1 MWNITDLEKE
11 KFELKDWNISI
22 KNISVPNYWW
32 EIGADISINDLEN
45 NKFTSTWEVRTLL
58 SF

>member
-11 KFELKDWNISI
+11 KFEIKDWKVSMR
-22 KNISVPNYWW
+22 NISVPYWW
-32 EIGADISINDLEN
+32 EISTDISLNDLEFQ
-45 NKFTSTWEVRTLL
+45 KFDSTWRIRVLL

>member
-11 KFELKDWNISI
+11 KFELKDWKVSMR
-22 KNISVPNYWW
+22 NISVPYWW
-32 EIGADISINDLEN
+32 EISTDISLNDLELQ
-45 NKFTSTWEVRTLL
+45 KFTSDWEVRTIL

>member
-11 KFELKDWNISI
+11 KFELKEWNISI
-22 KNISVPNYWW
+22 KNISVSYWW
-32 EIGADISINDLEN
+32 EISTDISLSDLEIQ
-45 NKFTSTWEVRTLL
+45 KFTSTWEVRTTL

>member
-11 KFELKDWNISI
+11 KFEI
-22 KNISVPNYWW
+22 KEWKVSMRNISVSYWW
-32 EIGADISINDLEN
+32 EISTDISLNDLEFQ
-45 NKFTSTWEVRTLL
+45 KFDSTWRIRTLL